1 MVKRVIIICLPLL
14 LGGCLGLPS
23 FLAPSGGVSVTPIGT
38 NIAREVDQTA
48 VKSETTTSAGRDV
61 ITTETLAAVD
71 EVETQNITNNQIPPW
86 IIFVALL
93 GWLLPTPTQMGL
105 AIWNAIL
112 VLTMPLTKL
121 KRRSGE

>member
-1 MVKRVIIICLPLL
+1 MK
-14 LGGCLGLPS
+14 
-23 FLAPSGGVSVTPIGT
+23 
-38 NIAREVDQTA
+38 N
-48 VKSETTTSAGRDV
+48 ETTTSAGRDV
-61 ITTETLAAVD
+61 ITNETLATVD

-112 VLTMPLTKL
+112 VLTMPLSRIRK
-121 KRRSGE
+121 RSGEQN